1 MSTYIKYDK
10 IKIKHLRSELMFKRA
25 KDEIYYDEVNKTY
38 TKLIKP
44 RFNKKIKYFFGLR
57 KYPGKNVKYIS
68 DLFLQNG
75 IRTFEVIEV
84 SKYKTVTKEIT
95 GDTLMDKI
103 IRLKNDEEINNLIE
117 KYIKIVVKIIE
128 LGVYYGDFNFGN
140 FIVNNG
146 KLYVIDLED
155 YRKDF
160 FSKFRKKE
168 MMRRLKRTLYN
179 TEKNLE
185 NRKVKLNGEEIYLKI
200 EEKLKNMI

>member
-1 MSTYIKYDK
+1 
-10 IKIKHLRSELMFKRA
+10 MFKRA

-44 RFNKKIKYFFGLR
+44 RFNKKMKYFFGLR

>member
-10 IKIKHLRSELMFKRA
+10 IKIKHLRSKLMFKRA

>member
-1 MSTYIKYDK
+1 
-10 IKIKHLRSELMFKRA
+10 MFKRA

-44 RFNKKIKYFFGLR
+44 RFNKKMKYFFGLR

-168 MMRRLKRTLYN
+168 MMRRLKRTLIN
-179 TEKNLE
+179 TQKNLE
-185 NRKVKLNGEEIYLKI
+185 NRKIRLDGEEIYLKI